1 MLTHLADRGWVINL
15 TFPTFLRA
23 KKAKS
28 HKAKISK
35 PKFTGPMLIALVV
48 IAMGG
53 LKLTMTLGESRRL
66 PADFS
71 KLDTINS
78 QYQQDIDEI
87 NKVQVLPRLE
97 GSWRK
102 AYAIAEVS
110 GVEFKPLDETL
121 KADLQHFYSGPLRN
135 WSATVSGKPRAVLSV
150 AKKIQS
156 QVPTFL
162 YDYSISGGIM
172 KLNITVVG
180 T

>member
-1 MLTHLADRGWVINL
+1 
-15 TFPTFLRA
+15 
-23 KKAKS
+23 
-28 HKAKISK
+28 
-35 PKFTGPMLIALVV
+35 MLIALAVV
-48 IAMGG
+48 AMGG
-53 LKLTMTLGESRRL
+53 LKLTMTLGESRKL
-66 PADFS
+66 PSDYS
-71 KLDTINS
+71 QLDTINA

-87 NKVQVLPRLE
+87 NKVQVLPKLE

-102 AYAIAEVS
+102 AYAIAELS
-110 GVEFKPLDETL
+110 GVEFKPMDESG
-121 KADLQHFYSGPLRN
+121 KADLQHTYSGPLRN
-135 WSATVSGKPRAVLSV
+135 WTVTVSGKPRIVLSV

>member
-1 MLTHLADRGWVINL
+1 MLTCLPGRGWVINL
-15 TFPTFLRA
+15 KFPVFQRATRA
-23 KKAKS
+23 KAT
-28 HKAKISK
+28 KAKISK

-48 IAMGG
+48 VAMGG

-66 PADFS
+66 PSDFAQ
-71 KLDTINS
+71 LDSVNN

-87 NKVQVLPRLE
+87 NKVQVLPKLE

-102 AYAIAEVS
+102 AYAIAELT
-110 GVEFKPLDETL
+110 GVEFKPVDETG

>member
-1 MLTHLADRGWVINL
+1 
-15 TFPTFLRA
+15 
-23 KKAKS
+23 
-28 HKAKISK
+28 
-35 PKFTGPMLIALVV
+35 MLIALAVV
-48 IAMGG
+48 AMGG
-53 LKLTMTLGESRRL
+53 LKLTMTLSESRKL
-66 PADFS
+66 PSDYS
-71 KLDTINS
+71 QLDTINT

-87 NKVQVLPRLE
+87 NKVQVLPKLE

-102 AYAIAEVS
+102 AYAIAELS
-110 GVEFKPLDETL
+110 GVEFKPMDESG
-121 KADLQHFYSGPLRN
+121 KADLQHIYSGPLRN
-135 WSATVSGKPRAVLSV
+135 WTVTVSGKPRIVLSV